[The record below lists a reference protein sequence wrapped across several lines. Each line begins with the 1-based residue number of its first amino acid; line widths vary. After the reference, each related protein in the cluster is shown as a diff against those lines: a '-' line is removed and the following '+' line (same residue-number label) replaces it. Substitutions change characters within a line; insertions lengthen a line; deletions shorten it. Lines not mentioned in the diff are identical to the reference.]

1 MLKKNNQASVILVQI
16 MNNRH
21 HQSFYNTPDVKKEVL
36 DMTEIETVEMT
47 CERRQRP

>member
-1 MLKKNNQASVILVQI
+1 MLKKNNQAAVILMEI

-21 HQSFYNTPDVKKEVL
+21 HESFYNTPDVKKEVL

-47 CERRQRP
+47 YERRQHP